1 MWVYSYCVSLQ
12 FWNCQ
17 NIGKRCWP
25 LQQMYSISK
34 CSILLQSMIIEKY
47 CLFLLLLL
55 VVNLDNHPCQCINFA
70 LNCIIINLVRSCK
83 VFPIYSSVLFV
94 HDGWEFV
101 RDQNWK
107 DTRRLFM
114 IRLFG
119 WKMIWKIIWSVRRI
133 SQRKD
138 DIALRSKF
146 VKLFIIQCVLLSLP
160 HQRQLLG
167 LHVDGQSRIEHCT
180 FQMGPVFRAVGSV
193 RSGKNLLIL

>member
-1 MWVYSYCVSLQ
+1 
-12 FWNCQ
+12 
-17 NIGKRCWP
+17 
-25 LQQMYSISK
+25 
-34 CSILLQSMIIEKY
+34 MIIEKY

-70 LNCIIINLVRSCK
+70 LNCIIINLERSCK
-83 VFPIYSSVLFV
+83 VFPIYSSVLFM

-107 DTRRLFM
+107 DTRRLFIILFM
-114 IRLFG
+114 TRLLG

-146 VKLFIIQCVLLSLP
+146 VKLFIIRFLYKCGVCSYPCRFKGGFWVSMSMANQELNIYFSNGTRENKSATMV
-160 HQRQLLG
+160 
-167 LHVDGQSRIEHCT
+167 
-180 FQMGPVFRAVGSV
+180 
-193 RSGKNLLIL
+193 